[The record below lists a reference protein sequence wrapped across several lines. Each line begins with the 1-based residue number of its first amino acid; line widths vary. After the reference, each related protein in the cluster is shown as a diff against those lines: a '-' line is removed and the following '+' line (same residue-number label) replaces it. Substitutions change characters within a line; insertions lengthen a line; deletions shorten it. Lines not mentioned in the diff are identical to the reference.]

1 MFICCNTSQKQL
13 MAEAWQRIEVCRVQN
28 ILLSSIHTLGIS
40 CSDCGTMQQWH
51 NVVTATRLELNH
63 LITSSFWILVMLLL
77 LQCSINIFR
86 WGVQWVVIAAA
97 ILLTEM
103 QSETC
108 TLSWTV
114 SKLFIS
120 HRIFQLNLHLEY
132 KILVLLLGMSLYRTF
147 LGLE

>member
-1 MFICCNTSQKQL
+1 MFLRSITTNEQL
-13 MAEAWQRIEVCRVQN
+13 MAEAWRRIEVCRVQN
-28 ILLSSIHTLGIS
+28 ILLSSIDTLGIS
-40 CSDCGTMQQWH
+40 CSDCGTMWGCH

-63 LITSSFWILVMLLL
+63 LITSSFWIHVMLLL

-86 WGVQWVVIAAA
+86 WGVQWVVIAAT

-120 HRIFQLNLHLEY
+120 HRIFQLKLHLEY
-132 KILVLLLGMSLYRTF
+132 KILVLLVGMCLCIEHF
-147 LGLE
+147 LV